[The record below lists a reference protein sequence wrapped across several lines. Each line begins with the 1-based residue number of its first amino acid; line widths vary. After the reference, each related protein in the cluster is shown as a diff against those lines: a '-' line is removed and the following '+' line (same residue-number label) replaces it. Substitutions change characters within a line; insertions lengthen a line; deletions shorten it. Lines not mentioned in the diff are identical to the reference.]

1 MICGRNGLGNRQ
13 HAPPADAPL
22 SQKEASNIM
31 ARDLAPVDKEDA
43 PF

>member
-1 MICGRNGLGNRQ
+1 MICGRNGLGNGQ

-22 SQKEASNIM
+22 SQKETSNIT